1 MTGRRETMKT
11 KLKNVETGE
20 VADVFLLTTDADNP
34 PSLKGLAFSPEKNRW
49 ETVVVQR
56 WNAAM
61 AKAVTYWVPAVPGVD
76 C

>member
-1 MTGRRETMKT
+1 MTGRREAMKT

-20 VADVFLLTTDADNP
+20 VTDVFLLTTDADNP

-56 WNAAM
+56 WSAAM
-61 AKAVTYWVPAVPGVD
+61 AKAVTYWVPAVLGVD